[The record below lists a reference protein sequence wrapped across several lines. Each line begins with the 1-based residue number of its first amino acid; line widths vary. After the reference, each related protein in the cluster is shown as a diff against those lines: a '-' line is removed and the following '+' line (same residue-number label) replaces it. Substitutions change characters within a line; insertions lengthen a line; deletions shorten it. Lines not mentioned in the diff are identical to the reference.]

1 MLFLLRKYTRKIY
14 LTITVLLIPAGLLVG
29 FTSGPGGGLVVFFVW
44 YYMGIAWLALTL
56 FTGLFEAFVYFQL
69 RHQNQDTNSNVDSN
83 QMVRYNNAQKSRPFA
98 TALATVFGFLF
109 VIVVIAIVVVTLDF
123 IGIIDF

>member
-1 MLFLLRKYTRKIY
+1 
-14 LTITVLLIPAGLLVG
+14 
-29 FTSGPGGGLVVFFVW
+29 
-44 YYMGIAWLALTL
+44 MGIAWLALTL